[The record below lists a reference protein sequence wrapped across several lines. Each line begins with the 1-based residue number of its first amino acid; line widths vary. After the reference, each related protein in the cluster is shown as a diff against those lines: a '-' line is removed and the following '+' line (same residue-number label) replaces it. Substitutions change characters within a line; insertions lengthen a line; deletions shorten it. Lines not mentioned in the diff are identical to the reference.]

1 MEWLLGIR
9 IGVVPI
15 ESSSVNDAITKGIV
29 SKTNSVG
36 FELEPDSRQ
45 ELPISF
51 TWESMKLY
59 KLLTL
64 TKSG

>member
-15 ESSSVNDAITKGIV
+15 ESSSVNDAIAKGIV

-51 TWESMKLY
+51 TWESMK
-59 KLLTL
+59 
-64 TKSG
+64 